1 MRTLTFLLLAVF
13 LLGLVACG
21 GGDAAPAGSQGDAAA
36 GEVVYNEVAAPACGT
51 CHSLAPGVDGVGPS
65 LANIGTEAAS
75 RVSGV
80 SAADY
85 LRRSVTDPNADV
97 ADGYVA
103 NVMPGTFEGQ
113 LSEQQLNDLVAY
125 LLSLK

>member
-1 MRTLTFLLLAVF
+1 MRRIISVLITVLV
-13 LLGLVACG
+13 LGLAACG
-21 GGDAAPAGSQGDAAA
+21 GGETAPAEGAGDAAA
-36 GEVVYNEVAAPACGT
+36 GERVFNEVAAPACGS
-51 CHSLAPGVDGVGPS
+51 CHSLETGIDGVGPS
-65 LANIGTEAAS
+65 LADIGAGAGS

-80 SAADY
+80 SAEEY

-97 ADGYVA
+97 AEGFA
-103 NVMPGTFEGQ
+103 AGVMPANYDAQ